1 MKMFNQYDNST
12 SIYTLLNLAGCTIAY
27 LMLAGS
33 IYYAPVD
40 FSTKG
45 YWAMGILL
53 LTISLINV
61 VKYRFDERSTNDRIR
76 KIEDAKNEKLLSE
89 FVGDK

>member
-1 MKMFNQYDNST
+1 MFNQYDNST
-12 SIYTLLNLAGCTIAY
+12 SIYTLLNLAGCAIAY